1 MSAMKTLKVV
11 ATDVRMAEG
20 EDNKIVNGFD
30 DNENKMMMRIK
41 REKRKMRQKA
51 AVGGRGRGGGGVPQ
65 GNLSW
70 TAFHY
75 KNFCNETLSKT
86 NFPLG
91 RIKVH
96 LILSYLR
103 DLEARRYLDHRIDD
117 STRKNKSCLF
127 RKIS

>member
-51 AVGGRGRGGGGVPQ
+51 AVGGRGGGG
-65 GNLSW
+65 S
-70 TAFHY
+70 HREI
-75 KNFCNETLSKT
+75 C
-86 NFPLG
+86 LG
-91 RIKVH
+91 QRFITKFFVMKRCPRQIS
-96 LILSYLR
+96 LLSYIR
-103 DLEARRYLDHRIDD
+103 DLEARRYFDHRIDD